1 MSTSGTIL
9 VIDDDDAVTAS
20 LALLLKQ
27 SGHASVCAAT
37 PAEAIGHLESGRIDA
52 VLQDMNFTRK
62 TTGEEGLALLATI
75 RERRPDV
82 PVILMTA
89 WGSIELAVEGIRAGA
104 QDFITKP
111 WNNQQMLHAIRTALG
126 PARRGAPDERRLGR
140 AELEGRYDLSGVV
153 GESPAFLDAVGLAA
167 RVAATDASVL
177 VTGESGT
184 GKEVLAEFLHRNSR
198 RRDAPL
204 VKVNLGGIPRSLFE
218 SEMFGHRKGAFTD
231 AHQDRDGRFALAEGG
246 TILLDEIGELDAAC
260 QVKML
265 RVLQER
271 TFEVLGDSR
280 TRNLDV
286 RVVSAPNRDLE
297 QDVRDG
303 RFREDLYY
311 RLNLITIRMP
321 RLEERRGDVPLLAR
335 HFANEAAREYDR
347 PGLTLTDEALQ
358 WMAGR
363 AWPGNVRQL
372 RHFVERTALMT
383 DQVDIDL
390 GDVRRTWVI
399 DESRRGVVPGDWAP
413 PVGSMTVEEMER
425 AMIVKS
431 LGHHDGNLSRVAES
445 LGLSRAALYRR
456 LEKFGIRT

>member
-1 MSTSGTIL
+1 MSTTGTIL

-27 SGHASVCAAT
+27 SGFASACVAT
-37 PAEAIGHLESGRIDA
+37 PGEALEQLESRSFDA

-62 TTGEEGLALLATI
+62 TTGEEGLALLIAI

-111 WNNQQMLHAIRTALG
+111 WNNAQMLLAIRTALG
-126 PARRGAPDERRLGR
+126 PGRRGGVEEPGADRE
-140 AELEGRYDLSGVV
+140 ELASRYDLSGVV
-153 GESPAFLDAVGLAA
+153 GESPAFLRAIGLAA
-167 RVAATDASVL
+167 KVAATDASVL

-184 GKEVLAEFLHRNSR
+184 GKEVVAEFLHRNSR

-204 VKVNLGGIPRSLFE
+204 VKVNLGGIPRTLFE

-231 AHQDRDGRFALAEGG
+231 AHQDREGRFARAEGG
-246 TILLDEIGELDAAC
+246 TILLDEIGELDPAC

-280 TRNLDV
+280 PRPLDV
-286 RVVSAPNRDLE
+286 RVISATNRDLE
-297 QDVRDG
+297 RAVREG

-311 RLNLITIRMP
+311 RINLITIRLP
-321 RLEERRGDVPLLAR
+321 RLEERRGDIPLLAR
-335 HFANEAAREYDR
+335 HFARQAAREYDR
-347 PGLTLTDEALQ
+347 PGLAIREEALQ
-358 WMAGR
+358 WLAAR
-363 AWPGNVRQL
+363 PWPGHVRQL
-372 RHFVERTALMT
+372 RHFVERTAL
-383 DQVDIDL
+383 VAERSDL
-390 GDVRRTWVI
+390 GLEDVRRTGMI
-399 DESRRGVVPGDWAP
+399 DEARGAEASGDWTP
-413 PVGSMTVEEMER
+413 PVGQMTVEEMER

-431 LGHHDGNLSRVAES
+431 LGHHEGNLSRVAES

>member
-1 MSTSGTIL
+1 MSTSGRIL
-9 VIDDDDAVTAS
+9 VIDDDEAVTAS

-27 SGHASVCAAT
+27 SGLASICAAT
-37 PAEAIGHLESGRIDA
+37 PAEAMERLEAGPIDV

-62 TTGEEGLALLATI
+62 TSGEEGLALLARI

-111 WNNQQMLHAIRTALG
+111 WNNQQMLLAIRTALG
-126 PARRGAPDERRLGR
+126 PARRGVATDRPLGR
-140 AELEGRYDLSGVV
+140 EELEGRYDLSGVV
-153 GESPAFLDAVGLAA
+153 GESPAFLESVGLAA
-167 RVAATDASVL
+167 KVAATDASIL
-177 VTGESGT
+177 ITGESGT
-184 GKEVLAEFLHRNSR
+184 GKEVLAEFLHRNSPR
-198 RRDAPL
+198 RAGPL

-231 AHQDRDGRFALAEGG
+231 AHQDRQGRFALATGG

-271 TFEVLGDSR
+271 TFEMLGDSR

-286 RVVSAPNRDLE
+286 RVISATNRDLE
-297 QDVRDG
+297 GAVRDG

-311 RLNLITIRMP
+311 RVNLITLHLP
-321 RLEERRGDVPLLAR
+321 RLEDRREDIPLLAR
-335 HFANEAAREYDR
+335 HFARGAALAFDR
-347 PGLTLTDEALQ
+347 PGLTVTDDAARWL
-358 WMAGR
+358 AGR
-363 AWPGNVRQL
+363 PWPGNVRQL
-372 RHFVERTALMT
+372 RHFVERTALVA
-383 DQVDIDL
+383 DHADL
-390 GDVRRTWVI
+390 TLEDVRRTWMI
-399 DESRRGVVPGDWAP
+399 DESRRGETPGDWAP